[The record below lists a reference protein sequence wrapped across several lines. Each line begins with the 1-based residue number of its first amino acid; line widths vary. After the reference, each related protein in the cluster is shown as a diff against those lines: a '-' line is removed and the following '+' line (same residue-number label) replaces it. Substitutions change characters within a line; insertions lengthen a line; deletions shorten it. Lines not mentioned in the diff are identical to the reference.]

1 MVPTKMSMSIPS
13 LLAEFALELVVGE
26 VVLLQEFLRG
36 EEGGA
41 RLAPPA
47 RPGLGLVAGHDGGGG
62 DGARVGRLGG
72 RRRLHLRSLVSGAV
86 DDSSPRPPLRAIV
99 LH

>member
-1 MVPTKMSMSIPS
+1 MSFLS
-13 LLAEFALELVVGE
+13 LLAEFALELMIGE

-41 RLAPPA
+41 RLAPPS

-62 DGARVGRLGG
+62 NGACVGRLGG
-72 RRRLHLRSLVSGAV
+72 RCLHLRSLVSGAV
-86 DDSSPRPPLRAIV
+86 ADSSPRPTLRAIV
-99 LH
+99 LN

>member
-1 MVPTKMSMSIPS
+1 MSFPS
-13 LLAEFALELVVGE
+13 QVAEFALELVVGE

-62 DGARVGRLGG
+62 DGACVGGRLGG
-72 RRRLHLRSLVSGAV
+72 RHRLHLRSLVSGAV